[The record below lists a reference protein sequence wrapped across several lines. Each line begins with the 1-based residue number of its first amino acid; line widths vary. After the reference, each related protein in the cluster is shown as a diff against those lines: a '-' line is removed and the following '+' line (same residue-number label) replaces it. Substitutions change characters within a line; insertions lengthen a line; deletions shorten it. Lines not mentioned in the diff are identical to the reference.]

1 MEKQTFDPWEWGKN
15 TNSVQAVEVRQPEGT
30 LYCSG
35 QVAIDVN
42 GQPGTGDMR
51 SQLVQTIKNLEQL
64 IDESGYECG
73 GIVRLNVYTADTQE
87 FFTTCMDIYQ
97 GFITKHSL
105 RQATSLIE
113 VKGLFA
119 GLSIELE
126 ATVVK

>member
-35 QVAIDVN
+35 QVAIDKN
-42 GQPGTGDMR
+42 GQPGKEDMR

-64 IDESGYECG
+64 IDESGYECE
-73 GIVRLNVYTADTQE
+73 GIVRLNVYTTDTQE